1 MWNWKVPLM
10 FQARFFMEPSMLKN
24 VYFIVQVCI
33 HNFVCSICIHTFH
46 EQIMIHFCTK
56 IYEKTDPHAKKNM
69 MTYDSILWKSMAT
82 VNCLVTNILQNIFCV
97 QQKTETHTGL
107 EQLQGEQIFICGWT
121 IPFKWL
127 KYCSIGA
134 LHARYCSLSL
144 FFFFWEAI

>member
-56 IYEKTDPHAKKNM
+56 IYEKTESTCKKNHDDIWFNTM
-69 MTYDSILWKSMAT
+69 E
-82 VNCLVTNILQNIFCV
+82 VNGYCQLFSYQHSSNIFCV

-107 EQLQGEQIFICGWT
+107 EQLQGEQILICGWT

-134 LHARYCSLSL
+134 LYGSLLL
-144 FFFFWEAI
+144 FVFVFFFWEAI

>member
-1 MWNWKVPLM
+1 M
-10 FQARFFMEPSMLKN
+10 FILLCRCAYTILCVQSAYTLFMNKSWFTFVLKFMKKLN
-24 VYFIVQVCI
+24 
-33 HNFVCSICIHTFH
+33 
-46 EQIMIHFCTK
+46 
-56 IYEKTDPHAKKNM
+56 PHAKKIM
-69 MTYDSILWKSMAT
+69 MTYDLILWKSMAT

-134 LHARYCSLSL
+134 LYGSLLLFVFVFLLLRGDLIMCSLKQREIWL
-144 FFFFWEAI
+144 AFAAFL